1 MPDPSDPDLPAPGAP
16 ASGPPAIGRP
26 DAHAARPASR
36 PASRRDVLRTL
47 GVGLAGLPLAAC
59 ATARPETPVV
69 RTVSP
74 RTPPLAPL
82 LEGPPADTLVAEADT
97 VVAPPVPPAALRATL
112 RPRRIRPGGT
122 IGLVAP
128 AGALRAVSQ
137 VSDAVADMRAMGF
150 EARVGRHALAR
161 YGFLAGTDQERAD
174 DFMAMVTDPDV
185 DAIVCL
191 RGGYGC
197 ARILPLLD
205 YDAIRAAAKPIVGYS
220 DVTALLL
227 AVYAKAGLVSFHGP
241 VGISSWAGTTAAA
254 FRDVL
259 VRGETLAVAG
269 ETDRRRIPAETVRR
283 GSAEGPLAGGNLSVV
298 ASLAGTGYLPDFDG
312 HVAFFEETTEESY
325 RLDRF
330 FTQLEMAGVLR
341 HPAAVVFG
349 QCSQCSDGGSA
360 WSAEDV
366 LRDHLGAY
374 RCPAWIGAP
383 IGHVSPV
390 YTLPIG
396 LRVRTDADAGTL
408 EAIGPAVV

>member
-1 MPDPSDPDLPAPGAP
+1 MSDLSGPAAPGA
-16 ASGPPAIGRP
+16 G
-26 DAHAARPASR
+26 R
-36 PASRRDVLRTL
+36 PASRRDVLRAL
-47 GVGLAGLPLAAC
+47 GVGFAGLPLAAC
-59 ATARPETPVV
+59 ATAPRPETPVV

-74 RTPPLAPL
+74 RTPLPPIVAP
-82 LEGPPADTLVAEADT
+82 PDTLVAQADT
-97 VVAPPVPPAALRATL
+97 VVADTTRATVAAVRETL
-112 RPRRIRPGGT
+112 LPRRIRPAGR

-128 AGALRAVSQ
+128 AGVLRSVGQ
-137 VSDAVADMRAMGF
+137 VEEAVADMRAMGF
-150 EARVGRHALAR
+150 ETRVGRHALDR
-161 YGFLAGTDQERAD
+161 FGFLAGSDQNRAD

-185 DAIVCL
+185 DAIVCM

-227 AVYAKAGLVSFHGP
+227 AIYAKSGLVSFHGP
-241 VGISSWAGTTAAA
+241 VGISSWTGTTAAA

-259 VRGETLAVAG
+259 VRGETLSVEG
-269 ETDRRRIPAETVRR
+269 ETDRDRITTETVRR
-283 GSAEGPLAGGNLSVV
+283 GTAEGPLAGGNLSVV

-312 HVAFFEETTEESY
+312 HVVFFEETGEESY
-325 RLDRF
+325 RLDRL

-341 HPAAVVFG
+341 APAAVVFG

-360 WSAEDV
+360 WTAEEV
-366 LRDHLGAY
+366 LRDHLGSY

-383 IGHVSPV
+383 VGHVSPV
-390 YTLPIG
+390 YTLPVG

-408 EAIGPAVV
+408 EAVGPAVV